1 MPDTRAHR
9 GPHPEDATSF
19 APAAWPALQLA
30 HADLCWLLDHG
41 YARTSALQLVG
52 NRHRLT
58 RRQREAVLR
67 CACTAEERTRRL
79 AAEVAPGGLGGA
91 EVWIDGYNLLIG
103 LESALGGGVILQ
115 SRDGCF
121 RDLASLHGTY
131 RQVGETV
138 PALQLA
144 GETFARWG
152 VARCRWLLDRP
163 VSNSGRLRILMLE
176 LAAQRGWSWDVDLE
190 FNPDTHLAEAPVAV
204 ATSDSLVLERCARWV
219 NATRVIITGA
229 IPGARIV
236 DLSTTHPMR

>member
-19 APAAWPALQLA
+19 APPAWPALQRA
-30 HADLCWLLDHG
+30 HADLCWLLDQG

-58 RRQREAVLR
+58 QRQREAVLR
-67 CACTAEERTRRL
+67 AACTADERTCRL
-79 AAEVAPGGLGGA
+79 AAEVAPVDLSGA
-91 EVWIDGYNLLIG
+91 ELWIDGYNLLIG

-131 RQVGETV
+131 RQVGETL

-144 GETFARWG
+144 GETFARWQL
-152 VARCRWLLDRP
+152 ARCRWLLDRP
-163 VSNSGRLRILMLE
+163 VSNSGRLRRLMLE
-176 LAAQRGWSWDVDLE
+176 LAAERGWRWGVDLE
-190 FNPDTHLAEAPVAV
+190 FNPDAHLAEAPVVV
-204 ATSDSLVLERCARWV
+204 ASSDSLVLERCRRWV
-219 NATRVIITGA
+219 NATRAIITA
-229 IPGARIV
+229 AVPGARII
-236 DLSTTHPMR
+236 DLSTTHPRS